1 MKKFFTVA
9 VLVFLFLVTAIT
21 SQAAGET
28 QAEMRMLN
36 DLLGYLYNCE
46 MIYSDLLWALDAFD
60 KFDAQKNWENLQFAR
75 ASLEIAKSDIQK
87 RKASVP
93 EMTAEDK
100 KDFMKRGID
109 LSFFDTMDLQFNGE
123 KTGLLTTCTMLA
135 KNIMFEV
142 FLEDDWEICR
152 RNCKNERE
160 ILECDL
166 QYLANTADWV
176 LTILNNPDIIKK
188 FNAVLAKNCPKTHS
202 RQRKK
207 PASLKEIEASVREVL
222 NKSEKLVMKNAEILG
237 AKNNRL
243 NYFRDLVAKK
253 NFELLRKNVM
263 KIAGMPLLIICPSWI
278 SNAKFFYYW
287 QENGKISKTPPA
299 RSKLQ
304 RIPDGVKIEAD
315 GVRLDEVKAWVND
328 LRDTGLNSLE
338 LADDNDKFTVFYK
351 IRNSEFAVIWEKGTA
366 KILMIKNPVC
376 LVPILYLS
384 VMR

>member
-207 PASLKEIEASVREVL
+207 PASLKEIEASVQEVL

-237 AKNNRL
+237 AKNNR
-243 NYFRDLVAKK
+243 
-253 NFELLRKNVM
+253 
-263 KIAGMPLLIICPSWI
+263 
-278 SNAKFFYYW
+278 
-287 QENGKISKTPPA
+287 
-299 RSKLQ
+299 
-304 RIPDGVKIEAD
+304 
-315 GVRLDEVKAWVND
+315 
-328 LRDTGLNSLE
+328 
-338 LADDNDKFTVFYK
+338 
-351 IRNSEFAVIWEKGTA
+351 
-366 KILMIKNPVC
+366 
-376 LVPILYLS
+376 
-384 VMR
+384 